1 MLLLFLQVSCKKPT
15 TEVTDTEKHGHEEHG
30 ERDDHAE
37 EQRVQIS
44 PQEMEEFDVEVAEA
58 LPGKLHVYHSLPGEI
73 VYDPDILVHIVPRV
87 SGIVCEVR
95 KKIGDTVLKD
105 EVMAVIDSRE
115 LAAAK
120 ASYFAAIETVSLA
133 EATYNREKKLRDKN
147 ISSEREYL
155 NARTNLAE
163 ARIQLRTAKYQLVA
177 LGFSEKYVQ
186 GLKHDSTDQGHLEIT
201 TPRSD
206 TIINKPIQRDEH
218 VKDPKHDLSNLGH
231 FEITAPFSGT
241 IVKKHITLGEKT
253 NDNNA
258 VFTVADLSSV
268 WVYLTV
274 YQKDLD
280 TVKVGQ
286 PVIIRAERNQ
296 DGTKSKIDFVSPV
309 VEESTRTATARVVLD
324 NSKGTWR
331 PGSFVTG
338 EIMLSEFEV
347 KIAVPRTALQVVEDK
362 NVIFVKTNDGFE
374 PRQVTIGRKDK
385 EQVEIL
391 DGLDRG
397 ERYIS
402 KGGFTLK
409 SELERSSL
417 EGGGHAH

>member
-1 MLLLFLQVSCKKPT
+1 M
-15 TEVTDTEKHGHEEHG
+15 
-30 ERDDHAE
+30 
-37 EQRVQIS
+37 
-44 PQEMEEFDVEVAEA
+44 
-58 LPGKLHVYHSLPGEI
+58 
-73 VYDPDILVHIVPRV
+73 
-87 SGIVCEVR
+87 
-95 KKIGDTVLKD
+95 
-105 EVMAVIDSRE
+105 
-115 LAAAK
+115 
-120 ASYFAAIETVSLA
+120 
-133 EATYNREKKLRDKN
+133 
-147 ISSEREYL
+147 
-155 NARTNLAE
+155 
-163 ARIQLRTAKYQLVA
+163 
-177 LGFSEKYVQ
+177 
-186 GLKHDSTDQGHLEIT
+186 
-201 TPRSD
+201 
-206 TIINKPIQRDEH
+206 
-218 VKDPKHDLSNLGH
+218 
-231 FEITAPFSGT
+231 
-241 IVKKHITLGEKT
+241 
-253 NDNNA
+253 
-258 VFTVADLSSV
+258 